1 MGYRCFRQEHGQDYH
16 RTYGWCHYSA
26 KHTKRIISILW
37 STIHSFYKHDR
48 VWCTHKRKARHF
60 LYLYLCYRLNAQSLL
75 RLRRGVVSLLCK
87 TCVWSYVYVYIIM
100 LINCRFHLL
109 DRKKIF
115 AHLMWMR
122 SLLSLSLVENLT
134 FAFGALQNYRGLLD
148 LLLVTTT
155 NSTNHY
161 QINYIIEQQ
170 LTIIKPDLLSWQ

>member
-109 DRKKIF
+109 DRQDISSPDVNAVAPFTFFSRELNFCFWCSTELSWAAWLVARDDYKQHK
-115 AHLMWMR
+115 
-122 SLLSLSLVENLT
+122 SLSYKLHNR
-134 FAFGALQNYRGLLD
+134 A
-148 LLLVTTT
+148 TT
-155 NSTNHY
+155 Y
-161 QINYIIEQQ
+161 QY
-170 LTIIKPDLLSWQ
+170 